1 MSKKPPIIN
10 CHAHVFTGDY
20 VPPYLAKT
28 YLPAPVYRL
37 LSLQWVIK
45 LLRWYYTKIKPR
57 YYTNSYRK
65 SQQRKYKFEMIFR
78 RSYILSIL
86 KLLFN
91 TYITLAVFYYTI
103 GWFVK
108 PTVNYDNLIKK
119 GLQKA
124 YLWLDGLHIIP
135 VITSTLL
142 KVTVLLILFLLL
154 KWVRNLAVAVLRQ
167 LKVLPGNEF
176 IKLFHRYV
184 QIGLFSKYKTQKG
197 IYDKLKKQY
206 PPDTHFIGLPMDMG
220 AMDAGHIK
228 KVYDAESKCFV
239 DVPKMKGKNTPDAFH
254 TIKHQMEGILAIKQR
269 KQDKDTFHPFVFADP
284 RRMQDKRYFDYTVD
298 HSTGQVA
305 LVKGCLMQVY
315 LEDHQFS
322 GIKMYPALG
331 YYPFEEQL
339 LPLYKYCVQ
348 NNLPIMT
355 HCIKGTIFYRGK
367 KKPQWDTHPVFT
379 EGKVDNTTKQQLD
392 DDDKVDFDINATY
405 IHAEDNALHLN
416 QVKNIEFCNN
426 FTNPLN
432 YLCLLE
438 EHLLQQVVAKATD
451 PRIKTIFYATDNQWR
466 NGGLQD
472 LKLCFAHFGGDDQW
486 KRFLE
491 SDRDNYTSQLILQP
505 QKGIDFFNN
514 TSGKP
519 SPGKLAYIWKYVDW
533 YTIICS
539 IMLQYKNVYADISYI
554 LHDAVILP
562 LLKQT
567 LSNAN
572 LMPKV
577 LYGSDFYVVRNHKS
591 DKAILADMRAGLTE
605 EEFDTIARYNPR
617 DYLNLGVYLP
627 HKAYGVPS
635 N

>member
-1 MSKKPPIIN
+1 MPQPAKPPIIN
-10 CHAHVFTGDY
+10 CHIHMFTGDY

-28 YLPAPVYRL
+28 YLPAPFYKL
-37 LSLQWVIK
+37 LSLQFIIK
-45 LLRWYYTKIKPR
+45 VLRWYYTSIKPR

-78 RSYILSIL
+78 RSYVLGVL
-86 KLLFN
+86 KFLFN
-91 TYITLAVFYYTI
+91 TYITLAVFYYAI

-108 PTVNYDNLIKK
+108 PTAHYENIIKK
-119 GLQKA
+119 LLQKA
-124 YLWLDGLHIIP
+124 YLILESWHIIP

-142 KVTVLLILFLLL
+142 KIAVLLALFLLL
-154 KWVRNLAVAVLRQ
+154 KWVRNLFIAVLRQ

-176 IKLFHRYV
+176 VKLFHRYV

-206 PPDTHFIGLPMDMG
+206 PPDTQFVGLPMDMG

-228 KVYDAESKCFV
+228 KVYDATTKSFITI
-239 DVPKMKGKNTPDAFH
+239 PKLKNANTPDAFY
-254 TIKHQMEGILAIKQR
+254 TIKYQMEGVLTIKQR
-269 KQDKDTFHPFVFADP
+269 AQDKNTFHPFVFADP
-284 RRMQDKRYFDYTVD
+284 RRMTDPRYFDYTVEET
-298 HSTGQVA
+298 TGDVT
-305 LVKGCLMQVY
+305 LVKGCLMQEY
-315 LEDHQFS
+315 LEDHKFA

-331 YYPFEEQL
+331 YYPFEEVL

-348 NNLPIMT
+348 RNLPIMT

-367 KKPQWDTHPVFT
+367 KKPEWDTHPIFT
-379 EGKVDNTTKQQLD
+379 EGKIDKASKQELD
-392 DDDKVDFDINATY
+392 DDDKVDFDFNASY
-405 IHAEDNALHLN
+405 IDAEDHTLHLN
-416 QVKNIEFCNN
+416 QVKNIDFCNN

-432 YLCLLE
+432 YLCVLE
-438 EHLLQQVVAKATD
+438 EALLQQVVAKSTD
-451 PRIKTIFYATDNQWR
+451 PRIQTIFYTSTKQWR
-466 NGGLQD
+466 KDGLKN

-491 SDRDNYTSQLILQP
+491 SDRDNYTSQLLLKP
-505 QKGIDFFNN
+505 DKGIDFFKNAQ
-514 TSGKP
+514 GDP

-533 YTIICS
+533 YTSICS
-539 IMLQYKNVYADISYI
+539 IMLQYNNVYADISYI

-567 LSNAN
+567 LSNPN
-572 LMPKV
+572 LKEKV

-605 EEFDTIARYNPR
+605 QEFDQIARYNPR
-617 DYLNLGVYLP
+617 AYLNLPDL
-627 HKAYGVPS
+627 
-635 N
+635 